1 MLCPRWE
8 SKREDGGRRQRE
20 VIRRQ
25 GGERGGGGGQPN
37 RTIVASLRPLL
48 SLALF
53 LACTIRP
60 QSQEMFARWFAPGT
74 AKSKNAG
81 GGGGRER
88 RRESTHR
95 ERETHKHTHAHA
107 HAHAHSFSIGIQA
120 VQSPRCLNSCCS
132 DAHLHTWAGSSS
144 WIAGRAC
151 LPRCAAL
158 CSCTIPTD
166 QCGRFGTSRAVL
178 SWVVF
183 LAPPTTMEGMCAV
196 EQGRAGSGKCDGD
209 TPRP

>member
-1 MLCPRWE
+1 MGE
-8 SKREDGGRRQRE
+8 EGKEKSYDAKEGREEEGEDNQTEQLWRLFGRFC
-20 VIRRQ
+20 
-25 GGERGGGGGQPN
+25 
-37 RTIVASLRPLL
+37 PLL
-48 SLALF
+48 SFWPARFVPRVRRCSRAGLH
-53 LACTIRP
+53 
-60 QSQEMFARWFAPGT
+60 QERRRVRTP
-74 AKSKNAG
+74 G